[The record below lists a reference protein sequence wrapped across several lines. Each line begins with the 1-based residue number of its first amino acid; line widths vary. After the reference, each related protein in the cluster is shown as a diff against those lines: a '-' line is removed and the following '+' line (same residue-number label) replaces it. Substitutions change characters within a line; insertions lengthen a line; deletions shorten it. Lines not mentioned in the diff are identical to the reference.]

1 MTKEVFEQII
11 KDQLNLKDL
20 SNNTLIQYMDVLSQD
35 FDETKQRIIDTT
47 IYLDKIEGMYNNILK
62 IYQERVNER

>member
-11 KDQLNLKDL
+11 KDQSNLKDL

-35 FDETKQRIIDTT
+35 FEETKKRIIDTT

>member
-11 KDQLNLKDL
+11 KDQSNLKDL